1 MNAVIVDIRK
11 KQAAALDENGRIVRI
26 HNADYEIGQ
35 TIELHEVRPIRTV
48 SVLKRLSTGVAA
60 AVLVAM
66 IGTGTAYAMPYGTVT
81 LDGDSSVEYT
91 INCFDYVIGV
101 KGTNEE
107 GEALLAEIDTR
118 QLRHRR
124 IDAAVATTVEHMDQ
138 HTPAEPP
145 EEELHIR
152 ADTVSDRHSD
162 HLREELEPL
171 LERNRPAPPD
181 GDHGPETSPA
191 ESDMPPADLE
201 QFPVIAEGTDQ
212 DGMRPDAPAP
222 DLGPAPDGAGPND
235 LPTDGLGFSREKN
248 ISNPEGLPENGV
260 ENEGPSFMS
269 DTPEAFQGMEQ
280 GMPPEMGQAP
290 NTEGGGM

>member
-11 KQAAALDENGRIVRI
+11 KQAAALDESGRIVRI

-35 TIELHEVRPIRTV
+35 QIELHEVKPVRTPQM
-48 SVLKRLSTGVAA
+48 LKRLSSGIAA

-66 IGTGTAYAMPYGTVT
+66 IGTGTAYAVPYGTVT

-91 INCFDYVIGV
+91 INCFDYVLDV

-107 GEALLAEIDTR
+107 GEALLEEIGTR

-124 IDAAVATTVEHMDQ
+124 IDAAVATTVEHIDRNA
-138 HTPAEPP
+138 PEAPP
-145 EEELHIR
+145 EETLRIH
-152 ADTVSDRHSD
+152 ADTGSDRHSD
-162 HLREELEPL
+162 RLREELEPL
-171 LERNRPAPPD
+171 LERDRPAPTD
-181 GDHGPETSPA
+181 GEHVPEMSPA
-191 ESDMPPADLE
+191 EDDMPPADLG
-201 QFPVIAEGTDQ
+201 QFPVRE
-212 DGMRPDAPAP
+212 DGSAQNGIQSDAPAP
-222 DLGPAPDGAGPND
+222 DLGHAPDGAEPND
-235 LPTDGLGFSREKN
+235 LPTDGMRFSPEKN

-260 ENEGPSFMS
+260 ENEGASFMS
-269 DTPEAFQGMEQ
+269 DTSEAFQGMEQ

>member
-11 KQAAALDENGRIVRI
+11 KQAAALDESGRIIRI

-35 TIELHEVRPIRTV
+35 QIELHEVKPVRTPQM
-48 SVLKRLSTGVAA
+48 LKRLSSGIAA

-66 IGTGTAYAMPYGTVT
+66 IGTGTAYAVPYGTVT

-91 INCFDYVIGV
+91 INCFDYVIDV

-107 GEALLAEIDTR
+107 GEALLAEIDSR

-124 IDAAVATTVEHMDQ
+124 IDAVVATTVGHMDQ
-138 HTPAEPP
+138 HTPADPP
-145 EEELHIR
+145 EELHIR
-152 ADTVSDRHSD
+152 ADTRSDRHSD

-181 GDHGPETSPA
+181 GDHGPEMSPA
-191 ESDMPPADLE
+191 EDDMPPADLG
-201 QFPVIAEGTDQ
+201 QFPVRE
-212 DGMRPDAPAP
+212 DGSAQNGIQSDAPAP
-222 DLGPAPDGAGPND
+222 DLGHAPDGAEPND
-235 LPTDGLGFSREKN
+235 LPTDGMRFSPEKN

-280 GMPPEMGQAP
+280 EMPPETGQAP
-290 NTEGGGM
+290 TMGWDGM